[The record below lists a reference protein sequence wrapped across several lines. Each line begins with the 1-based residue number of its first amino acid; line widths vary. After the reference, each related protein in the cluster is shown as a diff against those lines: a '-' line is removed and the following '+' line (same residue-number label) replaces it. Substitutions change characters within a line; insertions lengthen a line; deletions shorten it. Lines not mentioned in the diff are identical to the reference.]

1 MFFFAATQKRL
12 EQELKQREKKI
23 TELQIGTKTKDETK
37 KCEESIS
44 DCSDLYNLG
53 IRKSGAFLIKPQ
65 GAASY
70 FLQCD
75 MSDHAWTVIL
85 NRVDGSQDFNLDW
98 IAYREGFGNIEGE
111 HWLGNEK
118 LHQITSKK
126 NCSMKM
132 EVAYCDTEE
141 KGYAL
146 YETFMVGAENSN
158 YMMFVNGYSRTTGQI
173 VTTTETWIDPVLR
186 CTKVATGIRI
196 VSLYILL
203 ASTI

>member
-1 MFFFAATQKRL
+1 
-12 EQELKQREKKI
+12 
-23 TELQIGTKTKDETK
+23 
-37 KCEESIS
+37 
-44 DCSDLYNLG
+44 
-53 IRKSGAFLIKPQ
+53 
-65 GAASY
+65 
-70 FLQCD
+70 

-98 IAYREGFGNIEGE
+98 IAYREGFG

-146 YETFMVGAENSN
+146 L
-158 YMMFVNGYSRTTGQI
+158 YMKHSWWEPKTAILYDVC
-173 VTTTETWIDPVLR
+173 EWIFREYDQGLLGVSQWDAVLYKR
-186 CTKVATGIRI
+186 
-196 VSLYILL
+196 S
-203 ASTI
+203 